1 MRRAGASR
9 DAGRRPGHYAVWM
22 TNPLSTA
29 LPRPRAGAGSGLRIG
44 VLALQGDFREHL
56 RAVEAAGATGVGIR
70 RPAELHD
77 LDGIIIPGGESTT
90 IDKLARAF
98 ELADPLRQRIAD
110 GLPVYGSCAGMIL
123 LAHDIADPA
132 TDLAGNPQQ
141 TFGGLDITVRRNA
154 FGRQRESFETDLDF
168 KGLDFS
174 ATEAGVAPV
183 HAVFIRGP
191 WVERVGPGVEVLAQV
206 EPADPA
212 HASHAAHLQGTA
224 RIVAVRSGHLL
235 ATSFHPEVTGEKRVH
250 ELFIRMIR
258 GEA

>member
-1 MRRAGASR
+1 
-9 DAGRRPGHYAVWM
+9 M
-22 TNPLSTA
+22 TNPSSA
-29 LPRPRAGAGSGLRIG
+29 LPSRAGSGLRIG

-56 RAVEAAGATGVGIR
+56 HSVEDAGATGIGVR
-70 RPAELHD
+70 RPAELD
-77 LDGIIIPGGESTT
+77 GLDGLIIPGGESTT
-90 IDKLARAF
+90 IDKLSRAF
-98 ELADPLRQRIAD
+98 GLRDPLRRRIQE

-123 LAHDIADPA
+123 LAEEITDPA
-132 TDLAGNPQQ
+132 KDLAGNPQQ

-168 KGLDFS
+168 KGLEFS
-174 ATEAGVAPV
+174 ATAAGVAPV

-191 WVERVGPGVEVLAQV
+191 WVERVGAGVQVLAKV
-206 EPADPA
+206 EPSR
-212 HASHAAHLQGTA
+212 ASHPEALAGTA
-224 RIVAVRSGHLL
+224 RIVAVRSGKLL

>member
-1 MRRAGASR
+1 MTNPPSALPARAGA
-9 DAGRRPGHYAVWM
+9 
-22 TNPLSTA
+22 
-29 LPRPRAGAGSGLRIG
+29 GLRIG

-56 RAVEAAGATGVGIR
+56 HAVEHAGATGIGVR
-70 RPAELHD
+70 RPAELEG
-77 LDGIIIPGGESTT
+77 LDGLIIPGGESTT
-90 IDKLARAF
+90 IDKLARTF
-98 ELADPLRQRIAD
+98 GLRDPLRDRIGS

-123 LAHDIADPA
+123 LADEIAEPA

-168 KGLDFS
+168 KGLEFS
-174 ATEAGVAPV
+174 AAHGVVAPV

-191 WVERVGPGVEVLAQV
+191 WVERAGEGVEVLAKV
-206 EPADPA
+206 EPSKAGHPESLDR
-212 HASHAAHLQGTA
+212 TA
-224 RIVAVRSGHLL
+224 RIVAVRSGKLL
-235 ATSFHPEVTGEKRVH
+235 ATSFHPEATGEKRVH

>member
-1 MRRAGASR
+1 MEACRAAALHAF
-9 DAGRRPGHYAVWM
+9 AGVIGHYDVRM
-22 TNPLSTA
+22 TNPSSA
-29 LPRPRAGAGSGLRIG
+29 PQSRVGSGLRIG

-56 RAVEAAGATGVGIR
+56 HAVEAAGATGIGVR
-70 RPAELHD
+70 RPAELD
-77 LDGIIIPGGESTT
+77 SLDGLIIPGGESTT
-90 IDKLARAF
+90 IDKLSRAF
-98 ELADPLRQRIAD
+98 GLRDPLRKRILD

-123 LAHDIADPA
+123 LAEEITDPA
-132 TDLAGNPQQ
+132 KDLAGNPQQ

-154 FGRQRESFETDLDF
+154 FGRQRESFETDVDF

-174 ATEAGVAPV
+174 ATESGVAPV

-191 WVERVGPGVEVLAQV
+191 WVERVGDGVEVLATV
-206 EPADPA
+206 EPSK
-212 HASHAAHLQGTA
+212 ASHPGALAGTA
-224 RIVAVRSGHLL
+224 RIVAVRSGKLL

>member
-1 MRRAGASR
+1 MTHSLSDASS
-9 DAGRRPGHYAVWM
+9 RPGA
-22 TNPLSTA
+22 
-29 LPRPRAGAGSGLRIG
+29 GLRIG
-44 VLALQGDFREHL
+44 VLALQGDFREHIH
-56 RAVEAAGATGVGIR
+56 AVEAAGAQGIGVR
-70 RPAELHD
+70 RPAELD
-77 LDGIIIPGGESTT
+77 DVDGLIIPGGESTT
-90 IDKLARAF
+90 IDKLSRIF
-98 ELADPLRQRIAD
+98 EIAEPLRKRIAD

-123 LAHDIADPA
+123 LADQIADPA
-132 TDLAGNPQQ
+132 TDLEGNPQQ

-168 KGLDFS
+168 KGLEFS
-174 ATEAGVAPV
+174 AAEGGTVDPV

-206 EPADPA
+206 DPD
-212 HASHAAHLQGTA
+212 HATHTATLHGLA

>member
-1 MRRAGASR
+1 
-9 DAGRRPGHYAVWM
+9 M
-22 TNPLSTA
+22 TNPISEA
-29 LPRPRAGAGSGLRIG
+29 SSRIGAGLRIG

-56 RAVEAAGATGVGIR
+56 HAVEAAGATGVGVR
-70 RPAELHD
+70 RPSELD
-77 LDGIIIPGGESTT
+77 DVDGLIIPGGESTA

-98 ELADPLRQRIAD
+98 ELAEPIKKRID
-110 GLPVYGSCAGMIL
+110 SGLPVYGSCAGMIL
-123 LAHDIADPA
+123 LANEIADPA

-141 TFGGLDITVRRNA
+141 TFGGLDMTVRRNA

-168 KGLDFS
+168 KGLEFS
-174 ATEAGVAPV
+174 AGESGVAPV

-206 EPADPA
+206 DPQHVSQPEA
-212 HASHAAHLQGTA
+212 LHGVA
-224 RIVAVRSGHLL
+224 RIVAVRSGRLL